1 MNHKKTLG
9 PIVNTVN
16 GLHIRQML
24 DNKGNHN
31 GKYGIYAGKRLYQ
44 EHTAIED
51 AGLIAAKSTSNK
63 PTHFPFRNT
72 FLKWRDKK

>member
-9 PIVNTVN
+9 AIVNTVN

-24 DNKGNHN
+24 DTKGNHN
-31 GKYGIYAGKRLYQ
+31 GTFGIYAGKKLFR
-44 EHTAIED
+44 ESTTVADAILV
-51 AGLIAAKSTSNK
+51 AQKSTSNK
-63 PTHFPFRNT
+63 PTHFPFRNA